1 MSYLLFFICLISFSW
16 ILTKIGFIKRSGISN
31 KVIVVL
37 FISKVSAGLIS
48 GRISEHA
55 PNMDTWL
62 YHHEALI
69 EYHLLFDN
77 PIAYFTNIFQSG
89 YEHTYHGILQFHDS
103 FWNDLKTNLMVKFLS
118 VLDLASRGN
127 YYTNVILYNFL
138 VFFGCI
144 GLFRVFKQIFPTYN
158 FLVITGV
165 FLLPSTL
172 LYSSTIHK
180 EGLIMAAIG
189 MLFFSLY
196 NIFNTRK
203 ITIKKLTVIFFSL
216 LLLFLFRS
224 YLLLL
229 LLPGLAAWYVG
240 FRYKHNV
247 VLITFIIYAVFL
259 LLFFNFQRIVPAV
272 NLPLL
277 VVQKQA
283 DFFGLEIARSYVI
296 TNQLSPNA
304 GSFLNN
310 LPQALA
316 HSLGRPLLTDY
327 TVSAPLIFFAIE
339 LFFYQL
345 LFVLFVFF
353 RKQNPKMNPFLCFSI
368 FFTLSVLLIIG
379 YTVPV
384 IWAIIR
390 YRSIYL
396 PFLLI
401 PLICNINWG
410 KILVSFQSKK

>member
-1 MSYLLFFICLISFSW
+1 LNYLLFFIYLIALTW
-16 ILTKIGFIKRSGISN
+16 LITKIGFIKRSGLSN
-31 KVIVVL
+31 KVIMLL
-37 FISKVSAGLIS
+37 FLCKVSAGLIS

-55 PNMDTWL
+55 PSMDTWL

-89 YEHTYHGILQFHDS
+89 YEHTYQGVLQFHDS
-103 FWNDLKTNLMVKFLS
+103 FWNDLKTNLMVKFVS
-118 VLDLASRGN
+118 VLHFTSGGK
-127 YYTNVILYNFL
+127 YYINVIIYNFL

-144 GLFRVFKQIFPTYN
+144 GLFRVFKQIFPADN
-158 FLVITGV
+158 FLIITGV
-165 FLLPSTL
+165 FLLPSAL
-172 LYSSTIHK
+172 LFSSTIHK

-189 MLFFSLY
+189 MLFFSLF
-196 NIFNTRK
+196 NIFVSRK
-203 ITIKKLTVIFFSL
+203 ITIKKLTAIFFSL
-216 LLLFLFRS
+216 LVLFLFRS

-229 LLPGLAAWYVG
+229 LLPGLAAWFVG
-240 FRYKHNV
+240 VRYKYNV
-247 VLITFIIYAVFL
+247 VLITSIIYAVFL

-296 TNQLSPNA
+296 TSQLSPNA

-310 LPQALA
+310 LPQAFA
-316 HSLGRPLLTDY
+316 HSLGRPFLTDY
-327 TVSAPLIFFAIE
+327 KLSAPLIFFAVE
-339 LFFYQL
+339 LLFYQL
-345 LFVLFVFF
+345 LLVLFVFF
-353 RKQNPKMNPFLCFSI
+353 RKQSLKMNSFLSFSI
-368 FFTLSVLLIIG
+368 IFSLSVLLIIG

-401 PLICNINWG
+401 PLLCTINWG
-410 KILVSFQSKK
+410 KILLLFQSKK

>member
-1 MSYLLFFICLISFSW
+1 MLLFLC
-16 ILTKIGFIKRSGISN
+16 
-31 KVIVVL
+31 
-37 FISKVSAGLIS
+37 KVSAGLII

-55 PNMDTWL
+55 PSMDTWL

-89 YEHTYHGILQFHDS
+89 YEHTYQGVLQFHDS
-103 FWNDLKTNLMVKFLS
+103 FWNDLKTNLMVKFVSILH
-118 VLDLASRGN
+118 LASGGN
-127 YYTNVILYNFL
+127 YYINVILFNFL

-144 GLFRVFKQIFPTYN
+144 GLFRVFKQIFPADN

-165 FLLPSTL
+165 FLLPSAL
-172 LYSSTIHK
+172 LFSSTIHK

-189 MLFFSLY
+189 MLFFSLF
-196 NIFNTRK
+196 NIFVSRK
-203 ITIKKLTVIFFSL
+203 ITTKKLTAIFFSL
-216 LLLFLFRS
+216 LVLFLFRS

-229 LLPGLAAWYVG
+229 LLPGLAAWFVG
-240 FRYKHNV
+240 VRYKYNV
-247 VLITFIIYAVFL
+247 VLITSIIYAVFL
-259 LLFFNFQRIVPAV
+259 LLFFNFQRIIPEV

-296 TNQLSPNA
+296 TSQLSPNA

-310 LPQALA
+310 LPQAFA
-316 HSLGRPLLTDY
+316 HSLGRPFLTDY
-327 TVSAPLIFFAIE
+327 TLSASLIFFAVE
-339 LFFYQL
+339 LLFYQL
-345 LFVLFVFF
+345 LFVLYVFF
-353 RKQNPKMNPFLCFSI
+353 RKQTPAMNPFICFSI
-368 FFTLSVLLIIG
+368 FFSLSILLIIG

-401 PLICNINWG
+401 PLLCTINWG
-410 KILVSFQSKK
+410 KILLLFQSKK

>member
-1 MSYLLFFICLISFSW
+1 MLLFLC
-16 ILTKIGFIKRSGISN
+16 
-31 KVIVVL
+31 
-37 FISKVSAGLIS
+37 KVSAGLII

-55 PNMDTWL
+55 PSMDTWL

-89 YEHTYHGILQFHDS
+89 YEHTYQGVLQFHDS
-103 FWNDLKTNLMVKFLS
+103 FWNDLKTNLMVKFVS
-118 VLDLASRGN
+118 VLHFTSGGK
-127 YYTNVILYNFL
+127 YYINVIIYNFL

-144 GLFRVFKQIFPTYN
+144 GLFRVFKQIFPADN
-158 FLVITGV
+158 FLIITGV
-165 FLLPSTL
+165 FLLPSAL
-172 LYSSTIHK
+172 LFSSTIHK

-189 MLFFSLY
+189 MLFFSLF
-196 NIFNTRK
+196 NIFVSRK
-203 ITIKKLTVIFFSL
+203 ITIKKLTAIFFSL
-216 LLLFLFRS
+216 LVLFLFRS

-229 LLPGLAAWYVG
+229 LLPGLAAWFVG
-240 FRYKHNV
+240 VRYKYNV
-247 VLITFIIYAVFL
+247 VLITSIIYAVFL

-296 TNQLSPNA
+296 TSQLSPNA

-310 LPQALA
+310 LPQAFA
-316 HSLGRPLLTDY
+316 HSLGRPFLTDY
-327 TVSAPLIFFAIE
+327 KLSAPLIFFAVE
-339 LFFYQL
+339 LLFYQL
-345 LFVLFVFF
+345 LLVLFVFF
-353 RKQNPKMNPFLCFSI
+353 RKQSLKMNSFLSFSI
-368 FFTLSVLLIIG
+368 IFSLSVLLIIG

-401 PLICNINWG
+401 PLLCTINWG
-410 KILVSFQSKK
+410 KILLLFQSKK

>member
-1 MSYLLFFICLISFSW
+1 MLLFLC
-16 ILTKIGFIKRSGISN
+16 
-31 KVIVVL
+31 
-37 FISKVSAGLIS
+37 KVSAGLII

-55 PNMDTWL
+55 PSMDTWL

-89 YEHTYHGILQFHDS
+89 YEHTYQGVLQFHDS
-103 FWNDLKTNLMVKFLS
+103 FWNDLKTNLMVKFVS
-118 VLDLASRGN
+118 VLHFTSGGK
-127 YYTNVILYNFL
+127 YYINVIIYNFL

-144 GLFRVFKQIFPTYN
+144 GLFRVFKQIFPADN
-158 FLVITGV
+158 FLIITGV
-165 FLLPSTL
+165 FLLPSAL
-172 LYSSTIHK
+172 LFSSTIHK

-189 MLFFSLY
+189 MLFFSLF
-196 NIFNTRK
+196 NIFVSRK
-203 ITIKKLTVIFFSL
+203 ITTKKLTAIFFSL
-216 LLLFLFRS
+216 LVLFLFRS

-229 LLPGLAAWYVG
+229 LLPGLAAWFVG
-240 FRYKHNV
+240 VRYKYNV
-247 VLITFIIYAVFL
+247 VLITSIIYAVFL

-296 TNQLSPNA
+296 TSQLSPNA

-310 LPQALA
+310 LPQAFA
-316 HSLGRPLLTDY
+316 HSLGKPFLTDY
-327 TVSAPLIFFAIE
+327 KLSAPLIFFAVE
-339 LFFYQL
+339 LLFYQL
-345 LFVLFVFF
+345 LLVLFVFF
-353 RKQNPKMNPFLCFSI
+353 RKQSLKMNSFLSFSI
-368 FFTLSVLLIIG
+368 IFSLSVLLIIG

-401 PLICNINWG
+401 PLLCTINWG
-410 KILVSFQSKK
+410 KILLLFQSKK

>member
-1 MSYLLFFICLISFSW
+1 MSYLLFFIYLIAFCW
-16 ILTKIGFIKRSGISN
+16 ILTKIGFIKRSGLSN
-31 KVIVVL
+31 KVIILL
-37 FISKVSAGLIS
+37 FLCKVSAGLIS

-69 EYHLLFDN
+69 EYQLLFDN

-89 YEHTYHGILQFHDS
+89 YEHTYQGVLQFHDS
-103 FWNDLKTNLMVKFLS
+103 FWNDLKTNLMVKFVS
-118 VLDLASRGN
+118 VLHLASGGN

-144 GLFRVFKQIFPTYN
+144 GLFRVFKQLFPADN

-165 FLLPSTL
+165 FLLPSAL
-172 LYSSTIHK
+172 LFSSTIHK

-189 MLFFSLY
+189 MLFFSVF
-196 NIFNTRK
+196 NIFSSRK
-203 ITIKKLTVIFFSL
+203 ITIKKLTAIFISL
-216 LLLFLFRS
+216 LVIFLFRS
-224 YLLLL
+224 YLLVL

-240 FRYKHNV
+240 FRYKHNI
-247 VLITFIIYAVFL
+247 VLITSIIYAVFL
-259 LLFFNFQRIVPAV
+259 LLFFNFQRIVPTV

-296 TNQLSPNA
+296 TSELSPNA
-304 GSFLNN
+304 GSFLKN

-316 HSLGRPLLTDY
+316 HSLGRPFLTDY
-327 TVSAPLIFFAIE
+327 TLSATLIFFALE

-345 LFVLFVFF
+345 LLLLFVFF
-353 RKQNPKMNPFLCFSI
+353 RKQTPAMNPFICSSI
-368 FFTLSVLLIIG
+368 FFSLSVLLIIG

-401 PLICNINWG
+401 PLICSINWE
-410 KILVSFQSKK
+410 KILQLLQSKK

>member
-1 MSYLLFFICLISFSW
+1 MNYLLFFIYLIAFTW
-16 ILTKIGFIKRSGISN
+16 LITKIGFIKKSGLNS
-31 KVIVVL
+31 KVLMLL
-37 FISKVSAGLIS
+37 FLCKVSAGLIS

-62 YHHEALI
+62 YHNDALI

-89 YEHTYHGILQFHDS
+89 YEDKYQGILQFHDS
-103 FWNDLKTNLMVKFLS
+103 FWNDLKTNLIVKFIS
-118 VLDLASRGN
+118 VLDIASGGN

-144 GLFRVFKQIFPTYN
+144 GLFRVFKQIFPADN
-158 FLVITGV
+158 FLVTTGV
-165 FLLPSTL
+165 FLLPSVL
-172 LYSSTIHK
+172 LFSSTIHK

-189 MLFFSLY
+189 MLFFCLY
-196 NIFNTRK
+196 NIFDSRK
-203 ITIKKLTVIFFSL
+203 ITIKKVTVIVFSL
-216 LLLFLFRS
+216 LVLFLFRS

-229 LLPGLAAWYVG
+229 LLPGLASWYFA

-247 VLITFIIYAVFL
+247 VLVTSITYALFL
-259 LLFFNFQRIVPAV
+259 LLFFNFQRIIPEV

-277 VVQKQA
+277 VVKKQA
-283 DFFGLEIARSYVI
+283 DFFGLEVARSYVI

-316 HSLGRPLLTDY
+316 HSLGRPYLTDY
-327 TVSAPLIFFAIE
+327 TLSAPLFVFAVE
-339 LFFYQL
+339 LFFYQV
-345 LFVLFVFF
+345 LFVLFIFF
-353 RKQNPKMNPFLCFSI
+353 RRENSTLNPFLCFSI
-368 FFTLSVLLIIG
+368 FFALSVLLIIG

-401 PLICNINWG
+401 PLLCNLNWQ
-410 KILVSFQSKK
+410 KLLSLFQSKK

>member
-1 MSYLLFFICLISFSW
+1 MLLFLC
-16 ILTKIGFIKRSGISN
+16 
-31 KVIVVL
+31 
-37 FISKVSAGLIS
+37 KVSAGLII

-55 PNMDTWL
+55 PSMDTWL

-89 YEHTYHGILQFHDS
+89 YEHTYQGVLQFHDS
-103 FWNDLKTNLMVKFLS
+103 FWNDLKTNLMVKFVS
-118 VLDLASRGN
+118 VLHFTSGGK
-127 YYTNVILYNFL
+127 YYINVIIYNFL

-144 GLFRVFKQIFPTYN
+144 GLFRVFKQIFPADN
-158 FLVITGV
+158 FLIITGV
-165 FLLPSTL
+165 FLLPSAL
-172 LYSSTIHK
+172 LFSSTIHK

-189 MLFFSLY
+189 MLFFSLF
-196 NIFNTRK
+196 NIFVSRK
-203 ITIKKLTVIFFSL
+203 ITIKKLTAIFFSL
-216 LLLFLFRS
+216 LVLFLFRS

-229 LLPGLAAWYVG
+229 LLPGLAAWFVG
-240 FRYKHNV
+240 VRYKYNV
-247 VLITFIIYAVFL
+247 VLITSIIYAVFL

-296 TNQLSPNA
+296 TSQLSPNA

-310 LPQALA
+310 LPQAFA
-316 HSLGRPLLTDY
+316 HSLGKPFLTDY
-327 TVSAPLIFFAIE
+327 KLSAPLIFFAVE
-339 LFFYQL
+339 LLFYQL
-345 LFVLFVFF
+345 LLVLFVFF
-353 RKQNPKMNPFLCFSI
+353 RKQSLKMNSFLSFSI
-368 FFTLSVLLIIG
+368 IFSLSVLLIIG

-401 PLICNINWG
+401 PLLCTINWG
-410 KILVSFQSKK
+410 KILLLFQSKK